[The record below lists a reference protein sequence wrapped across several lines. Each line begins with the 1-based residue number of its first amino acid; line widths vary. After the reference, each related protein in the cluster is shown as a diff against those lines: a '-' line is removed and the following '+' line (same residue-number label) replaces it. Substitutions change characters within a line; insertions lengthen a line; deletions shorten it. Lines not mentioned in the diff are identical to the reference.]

1 MTVHTAAEASTLAAA
16 RTALAASLESA
27 TGYTCHPSYEKSLS
41 TPCYVLEPDGW
52 QFFNAA
58 GSGVLYR
65 LRLSCVYA
73 DQSGDTALGVEE
85 LARAAYLAFT
95 DAGWKTP
102 DVPAPGSI
110 INPADPNRPLAGV
123 QVTLTRPTS
132 LE

>member
-1 MTVHTAAEASTLAAA
+1 MTVHTAAEASTLATV
-16 RTALAASLESA
+16 RTALASALESA
-27 TGYTCHPSYEKSLS
+27 TGYTCHASYTTALH

-52 QFFNAA
+52 QFWSA

-65 LRLSCVYA
+65 LRLSCLYS

-85 LARAAYLAFT
+85 LARAAHVAWM
-95 DAGWKTP
+95 DAGWRAY

-110 INPADPNRPLAGV
+110 TNPADPNRPLAGV
-123 QVTLTRPTS
+123 QITLTRPTS